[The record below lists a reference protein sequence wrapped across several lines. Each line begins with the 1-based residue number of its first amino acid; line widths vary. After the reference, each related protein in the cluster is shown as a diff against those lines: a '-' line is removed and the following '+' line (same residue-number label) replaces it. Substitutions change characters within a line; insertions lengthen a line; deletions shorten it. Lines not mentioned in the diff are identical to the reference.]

1 MKEIRLFFCLMLI
14 FIFWNSAI
22 AQNIFSGEPIQ
33 VVGAFNGYAT
43 TPYNSDYRT
52 TVYRRVTTVSG
63 TPTDGRGQ
71 WKTTVNVQSSGGDV
85 TPINMPGGGGNG
97 FLFISGPAANRF
109 QNKWVF
115 SGIGQGTLDGIN
127 GISCYNCGNDMG
139 LNMSTNGYYTFVFN
153 DSGYTQ
159 TNAQYYIGYTT
170 NAPVTVSRTSQLVG
184 ATTATI
190 NISTNATPS
199 PEEKIYVRYTT
210 GTDFAG
216 TGTSSVVQASGAGT
230 SYSAVIPV
238 TVGQNYKYFVFSST
252 RTLAQLSLAEESKFS
267 MFAPM
272 ATEVEKNMS
281 VLNYD
286 DNAGANYSL
295 LVPLA
300 SQVSVSGKV
309 TNVFGRGISRARV
322 SVTNQQGEYRS
333 VITNQFGSFSF
344 NDLNAGE
351 TYIFEAQRKGFS
363 FNPQVLT
370 INENLEGLNFVGF

>member
-1 MKEIRLFFCLMLI
+1 MKEIRLLFCLMLI
-14 FIFWNSAI
+14 CLFWNSAI
-22 AQNIFSGEPIQ
+22 AQNIFSGEPVQ

-52 TVYRRVTTVSG
+52 TIYRRVTTASG

-71 WKTTVNVQSSGGDV
+71 WGTTINVQNAGGNV
-85 TPINMPGGGGNG
+85 TPINMSGGGGNG

-115 SGIGQGTLDGIN
+115 SGVGQGTVDGIN
-127 GISCYNCGNDMG
+127 AISCFNCGNDMG
-139 LNMSTNGYYTFVFN
+139 LNMSTNGYYTFIFN
-153 DSGYTQ
+153 DCGYTQ
-159 TNAQYYIGYTT
+159 TNAQYYIAYTS
-170 NAPVTVSRTSQLVG
+170 NAPVTVNRTSQLVG

-190 NISTNATPS
+190 NISTNSTPS
-199 PEEKIYVRYTT
+199 AEEKIYVRYTT
-210 GTDFAG
+210 GTDFSG
-216 TGTSSVVQASGAGT
+216 TGNSSVVQASGSGT

-238 TVGQNYKYFVFSST
+238 TTGQNYKYFVFTST
-252 RTLAQLSLAEESKFS
+252 RTLAQLSFAKPTKISL
-267 MFAPM
+267 FAPS
-272 ATEVEKNMS
+272 ATEVDKNLS
-281 VLNYD
+281 VLNFD

-309 TNVFGRGISRARV
+309 TNVYGRGISRARV
-322 SVTNQQGEYRS
+322 SITNQQGEKSFVY
-333 VITNQFGSFSF
+333 TNQFGSFNF
-344 NDLNAGE
+344 EQLNAGE

-370 INENLEGLNFVGF
+370 LNENLDGLNFIGY